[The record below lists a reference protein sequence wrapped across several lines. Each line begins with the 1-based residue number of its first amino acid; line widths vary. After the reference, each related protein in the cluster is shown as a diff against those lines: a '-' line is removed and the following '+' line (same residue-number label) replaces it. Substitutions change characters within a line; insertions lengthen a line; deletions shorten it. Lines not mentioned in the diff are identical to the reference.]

1 MQKRDQGSPRDIAD
15 RQRNIEQLVPEIPA
29 GRSAWSRLRSSPFQ
43 EMQST
48 KSGSTAEQFR

>member
-1 MQKRDQGSPRDIAD
+1 MQKRDQGSPRDIAG

-29 GRSAWSRLRSSPFQ
+29 ARSTCSRLHSSPFH